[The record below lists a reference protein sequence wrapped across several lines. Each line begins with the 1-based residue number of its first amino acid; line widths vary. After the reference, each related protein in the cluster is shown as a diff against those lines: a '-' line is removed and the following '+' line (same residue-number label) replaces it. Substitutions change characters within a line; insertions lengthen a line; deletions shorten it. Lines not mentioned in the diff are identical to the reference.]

1 MRCNNRLVNDMND
14 KTDPLQ
20 SLYPF
25 LHQGK
30 KDAAS
35 ENAALLESVKQK
47 AQHSIDVKQK
57 FFERHAQD
65 LVNAAQAVANT
76 YMAGGKLLSMGN
88 GGSSCDASHIAVE
101 FQHPVTAG
109 RPSLPAFNMN
119 NDNAFFSA
127 VANDVGI
134 QHVFS
139 RQIEAHAKKGDCVIG
154 FSTSGNSANLLDGFR
169 KAHAMGLTTIG
180 FAGNTGGEM
189 LSCGLLDH
197 CLVVDTDSIHRVQE
211 VHVACYHI
219 LWDLTHTL
227 LADQRGRLA
236 QQQEQ

>member
-1 MRCNNRLVNDMND
+1 MND

-25 LHQGK
+25 LHDRP

-35 ENAALLESVKQK
+35 ENEALLDSVQQK
-47 AQHSIDVKQK
+47 SQHSLDVKQQ
-57 FFERHAQD
+57 FFTDHAQV
-65 LVNAAQAVANT
+65 LVDTAKALARCYKN
-76 YMAGGKLLSMGN
+76 GGKLLSMGN
-88 GGSSCDASHIAVE
+88 GGSSCDASHVAVE

-127 VANDVGI
+127 VANDIGI
-134 QHVFS
+134 RHVFS
-139 RQIEAHAKKGDCVIG
+139 RQIEAHGRDGDCVIA
-154 FSTSGNSANLLDGFR
+154 FSTSGNSENLMAGLT
-169 KAHAMGLTTIG
+169 KARELGLTTIG
-180 FAGNTGGEM
+180 FAGGDGGAM
-189 LSCGLLDH
+189 QSSGLLDH

-211 VHVACYHI
+211 VHVCCYHI

-227 LADQRGRLA
+227 LADSRGNLA
-236 QQQEQ
+236 QSQPEN

>member
-1 MRCNNRLVNDMND
+1 MTDSD
-14 KTDPLQ
+14 DPLQ

-25 LHQGK
+25 LHQRGK
-30 KDAAS
+30 DPVS
-35 ENAALLESVKQK
+35 ENNALLESVKQK
-47 AQHSIDVKQK
+47 SQHSVDVKQA
-57 FFERHAQD
+57 FFAVNDQA
-65 LVNAAQAVANT
+65 LVDCARTVSDC
-76 YMAGGKLLSMGN
+76 YLAGGKLLSMGN
-88 GGSSCDASHIAVE
+88 GGSSCDASHLAVE

-134 QHVFS
+134 EHVFA
-139 RQIEAHAKKGDCVIG
+139 RQIEAHGKKTDCVIG

-169 KAHAMGLTTIG
+169 KAHKMGLKTIG
-180 FAGNTGGEM
+180 FAGGSGGEM
-189 LSCGLLDH
+189 LASGILDH
-197 CLVVDTDSIHRVQE
+197 CLVVETDSIHRVQE

-227 LADQRGRLA
+227 LADNRGQLA

>member
-1 MRCNNRLVNDMND
+1 MSDPQ
-14 KTDPLQ
+14 DPLA

-25 LHQGK
+25 LHQQK
-30 KDAAS
+30 KDSQS
-35 ENAALLESVKQK
+35 ENTALLESVKQK
-47 AQHSIDVKQK
+47 SQHSVDTKQV
-57 FFERHAQD
+57 FFEHNAQL
-65 LVNAAQAVANT
+65 LVDAARTVANC
-76 YMAGGKLLSMGN
+76 YQHGGKLLSMGN

-109 RPSLPAFNMN
+109 RPSLPAINMN

-134 QHVFS
+134 THVFS
-139 RQIEAHAKKGDCVIG
+139 RQIEAHGKKGDCVVA
-154 FSTSGNSANLLDGFR
+154 FSTSGNSENLLAGIR

-180 FAGNTGGEM
+180 FAGGNGGEM
-189 LSCGLLDH
+189 LDCGLMDH
-197 CLVVDTDSIHRVQE
+197 CLVVESDSIHRVQE

-227 LADQRGRLA
+227 LADQRGLLA